1 MSTAP
6 RIEPLKKISLVD
18 QIVLTLRKEIIAQE
32 YPVEGPFPS
41 EKDLTLRFGTS
52 RHTVR
57 SALQALAKE
66 GLIEIAH
73 GKGNI
78 VKDFRLTVGIDV
90 FPELVIAYPE
100 AITQDI
106 YTVYFQHMRWLYNR
120 IILSAAHKAG
130 SINEPSLMAIA
141 NRYHDKMT
149 VEEYWENHARFFREL
164 LRIGDNILLM
174 MYYNSHLKMRQKLL
188 ETDLLKEIPTVPS
201 FGKKDR
207 ERLVRAICSNA
218 ISEVKK
224 IMPNMEDILTKGLTE
239 MLPRRAGAEGPSEKT
254 KKMDTR

>member
-1 MSTAP
+1 MSTALK
-6 RIEPLKKISLVD
+6 IEPLKKISLVD

-32 YPVEGPFPS
+32 YPADGPFPS
-41 EKDLTLRFGTS
+41 EKDLTIRFRTS

-57 SALQALAKE
+57 SALQTLAKE

-90 FPELVIAYPE
+90 FPELVIAHPD

-106 YTVYFQHMRWLYNR
+106 YSVYYEHMRWLYRR
-120 IILSAAHKAG
+120 IILSTVQKAG
-130 SINEPSLMAIA
+130 PANEPALMAIA

-188 ETDLLKEIPTVPS
+188 ETDLLKEIPTAS
-201 FGKKDR
+201 NFGKKDR
-207 ERLVRAICSNA
+207 ERLVRAICSNN
-218 ISEVKK
+218 INEVKK
-224 IMPNMEDILTKGLTE
+224 IMPGMEDILTKGLTE
-239 MLPRRAGAEGPSEKT
+239 MLPGREGAE
-254 KKMDTR
+254 

>member
-1 MSTAP
+1 MSFAP
-6 RIEPLKKISLVD
+6 KIEPLKKISLVD

-32 YPVEGPFPS
+32 YPADGPFPS
-41 EKDLTLRFGTS
+41 EKDLTVRFGTS

-57 SALQALAKE
+57 SALQTLAKE

-78 VKDFRLTVGIDV
+78 VKDFRITVGIDV

-100 AITQDI
+100 AITKDI
-106 YTVYFQHMRWLYNR
+106 YSVYYQHMRWLYRR
-120 IILSAAHKAG
+120 IILSAADKAG
-130 SINEPSLMAIA
+130 PDNEPAMMAIA
-141 NRYHDKMT
+141 DRYHENMT

-174 MYYNSHLKMRQKLL
+174 MYYNSHLKMRQKLM
-188 ETDLLKEIPTVPS
+188 ETGLLKEVPTAPN

-207 ERLVRAICSNA
+207 ERLVSAICSNDVN
-218 ISEVKK
+218 EVKK
-224 IMPNMEDILTKGLTE
+224 IMPTMEDVLTKGLTE
-239 MLPRRAGAEGPSEKT
+239 MLPQSEGFKDSRVQGSK
-254 KKMDTR
+254 